1 MVRMGDKLSQHI
13 FLGFLLCQMLWPL
26 LGGFEELCRCY
37 GIWGA
42 GLLQERGE
50 SSEQRPWASFKTGRA
65 IYYLFRKS
73 LNQNPI

>member
-1 MVRMGDKLSQHI
+1 
-13 FLGFLLCQMLWPL
+13 MLWY
-26 LGGFEELCRCY
+26 R
-37 GIWGA
+37 GA